1 MRGGVG
7 RALVVRRAI
16 VHVWRARCTAPS
28 PMGWKPRW
36 PWRRPSPKRA
46 VRTDADT
53 LASALSYS
61 GVRNGAF
68 LSRLANAR
76 LFGLVAGRSGQVVLT
91 ERGRRCLSP
100 DPAVHRVALAEA
112 CWAVPLFR
120 RVLEDAS
127 GTELGDVDELAGVL
141 ETRFGEDS
149 SKSRT
154 TARVLLESAGRAG
167 LLRAGEVDLSLV
179 RDPITNFTDSDS
191 DPRRAFAPSVRLAWN
206 PHVRRVKR
214 HSRLRVDKGGASMDD
229 GTSAHGA
236 GQPPDEGGLW
246 IDEGYGAVSDPRLPV
261 VVPAS
266 SLGVAACVALI
277 GVPVGLLVASGP
289 QPAPQRV
296 AHNSNITS
304 R

>member
-1 MRGGVG
+1 MARSLYRSVTYGLEASLALAQTVARSGG
-7 RALVVRRAI
+7 
-16 VHVWRARCTAPS
+16 
-28 PMGWKPRW
+28 
-36 PWRRPSPKRA
+36 
-46 VRTDADT
+46 RTDADT

-91 ERGRRCLSP
+91 DRGRRCLSA

-167 LLRAGEVDLSLV
+167 LLRAGKVDLSLV
-179 RDPITNFTDSDS
+179 RGPITNFTDSDS
-191 DPRRAFAPSVRLAWN
+191 HPGRAFAPSVRL
-206 PHVRRVKR
+206 P
-214 HSRLRVDKGGASMDD
+214 
-229 GTSAHGA
+229 GT
-236 GQPPDEGGLW
+236 
-246 IDEGYGAVSDPRLPV
+246 RM
-261 VVPAS
+261 
-266 SLGVAACVALI
+266 
-277 GVPVGLLVASGP
+277 
-289 QPAPQRV
+289 
-296 AHNSNITS
+296 
-304 R
+304 

>member
-1 MRGGVG
+1 MARSLYRSVTYGLDASLALAQTVALAGG
-7 RALVVRRAI
+7 
-16 VHVWRARCTAPS
+16 
-28 PMGWKPRW
+28 
-36 PWRRPSPKRA
+36 
-46 VRTDADT
+46 RTDADT

-91 ERGRRCLSP
+91 EQGRRCLSA

-127 GTELGDVDELAGVL
+127 GTELGDVDELAAVL
-141 ETRFGEDS
+141 ESRFGEDS

-179 RDPITNFTDSDS
+179 RGPITNFTDSDS
-191 DPRRAFAPSVRLAWN
+191 DPG
-206 PHVRRVKR
+206 RRVR
-214 HSRLRVDKGGASMDD
+214 TFGRIPLEPACDAGEAPQSAS
-229 GTSAHGA
+229 GR
-236 GQPPDEGGLW
+236 
-246 IDEGYGAVSDPRLPV
+246 PR
-261 VVPAS
+261 
-266 SLGVAACVALI
+266 
-277 GVPVGLLVASGP
+277 GVP
-289 QPAPQRV
+289 R
-296 AHNSNITS
+296 
-304 R
+304 